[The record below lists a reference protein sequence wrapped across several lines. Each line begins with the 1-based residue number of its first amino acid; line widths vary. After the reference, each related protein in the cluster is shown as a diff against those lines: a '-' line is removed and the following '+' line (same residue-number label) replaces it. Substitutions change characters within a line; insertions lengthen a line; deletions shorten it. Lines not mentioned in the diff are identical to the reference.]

1 MPVIEAVPTKNSR
14 RATINKFKLNVQ
26 TNAACVDILVWAA
39 REETGEAKLL
49 CAFQGRNDRNRRGN
63 LKVLNSV
70 AKGFTFSEED
80 EASQNYHRQDKYPR
94 KLC

>member
-39 REETGEAKLL
+39 REETGEAKNFFMLFRAEMIKMRDEFVVCTPL
-49 CAFQGRNDRNRRGN
+49 MKSESVELGCQRFYIFRR
-63 LKVLNSV
+63 
-70 AKGFTFSEED
+70 
-80 EASQNYHRQDKYPR
+80 R
-94 KLC
+94 